1 MATQAYA
8 ITGRRPPPPKY
19 VDEINAQRPYL
30 GRRKE
35 LEDQKAYR
43 ERTLGL
49 ETDRQA
55 AEEAYR
61 NRLFGFE
68 ESRQA
73 GEADYRAATLAAGE
87 DRTTKEAA
95 YRDKAFLAQE
105 DWNIKEAS
113 IASNWNIYQKD
124 KDARDMAFAQ
134 QQADYQRRA
143 GDRASAIGLGNL
155 FMKAS
160 QGRNRDKAGGFFG
173 LGGKDGGGGPRYA
186 DDAGTGTGFY
196 SNLKEGA
203 SNIGPIASSV
213 FAGGTVGAGLTSRF
227 IDDTPVARG
236 FGGAAASGML
246 NYAQTGNVY
255 SAGISAVLGGFLGGL
270 FKW

>member
-1 MATQAYA
+1 MALGQAYA
-8 ITGRRPPPPKY
+8 LTGRRQRPNY
-19 VDEINAQRPYL
+19 VDEINARRPYL

-87 DRTTKEAA
+87 DRTTKEGL
-95 YRDKAFLAQE
+95 YRDKAFSAQE
-105 DWNIKEAS
+105 TWNIKEAE

-124 KDARDMAFAQ
+124 KDARDMAFAR
-134 QQADYQRRA
+134 QQADYKRRA

-160 QGRNRDKAGGFFG
+160 QGRQRDKAGGFFG

-186 DDAGTGTGFY
+186 DDAGGGFY

-203 SNIGPIASSV
+203 SNIGPIASSTL
-213 FAGGTVGAGLTSRF
+213 AGGTVGARLTSRF

-255 SAGISAVLGGFLGGL
+255 SAGLSAIFGGLLGGL